1 MCDGHHRGGGR
12 VVNPVQQMPPP
23 MAAPSVTWSGP
34 RPAVRHRDI
43 AAEASHLKLD
53 KPAAVR
59 LHLQRRAPVNLRS
72 HVRRGA
78 LRLAVLVAA
87 DMLAFGVMRELVRA
101 VRDRQ
106 MLGSAVA
113 RGMQA
118 AFPSGTLNGWQFA
131 VALFVGLLVAGSYG
145 QGDKRRDSA
154 RLFAACA
161 LATALPLW
169 TMLFTRGVQP
179 VLLQYAATVVLVWL
193 CLLGERLT
201 INRIEARVR
210 PPERDAVDTLFVGPA
225 GDCLEA
231 ASSPAF
237 ETGTDYRPIGFVD
250 VQIPPAPGAL
260 GHVSDIPLLL
270 AASGAQV
277 VTLCGY
283 LTDKQL
289 QDVVDSA
296 LAGGCQVLAVP
307 RVVDIAGVHPTTVW
321 RGGQPLVQLT
331 APSLHGQQLAVKRT
345 LDVVGA
351 AAGLLLLAPV
361 MLLLGLAV
369 KIDSPGPVFFA
380 QNRAGFGGR
389 RFRMWKF
396 RTMRDGADHE
406 KQAMAHLNHTGD
418 KRLFKIPNDPRVTRL
433 GKLLRRWSLDE
444 LPQLWNVLVGEMSL
458 VGPRPF
464 FESDLADY
472 EDRHFRRL
480 GVKPGITGL
489 WQVSGRSDAV
499 DFEEVVRLDSE
510 YIRNWSLLFDL

>member
-1 MCDGHHRGGGR
+1 
-12 VVNPVQQMPPP
+12 
-23 MAAPSVTWSGP
+23 
-34 RPAVRHRDI
+34 
-43 AAEASHLKLD
+43 LD
-53 KPAAVR
+53 KPAQAH
-59 LHLQRRAPVNLRS
+59 LHLQRRAPENLRH

-78 LRLAVLVAA
+78 MRLAVLIAA
-87 DMLAFGVMRELVRA
+87 DMLAFGLMREFVRT
-101 VRDRQ
+101 VRDHQ
-106 MLGSAVA
+106 MLGSTVA
-113 RGMQA
+113 QSMQT
-118 AFPSGTLNGWQFA
+118 AFPAGTLNGWQFA
-131 VALFVGLLVAGSYG
+131 VALFVGLLVVGNYG
-145 QGDKRRDSA
+145 QGDKRRDPA

-179 VLLQYAATVVLVWL
+179 VLLQYSATVVLVWV
-193 CLLGERLT
+193 CLVAERLT
-201 INRIEARVR
+201 INRMAAWVR
-210 PPERDAVDTLFVGPA
+210 PPEKDAADTLFVGRA

-237 ETGTDYRPIGFVD
+237 DAGTDYRPIGFVD
-250 VQIPPAPGAL
+250 VQVPPAPGAL
-260 GHVSDIPLLL
+260 GHVSDISLLL

-321 RGGQPLVQLT
+321 RRGQPLVQLT
-331 APSLHGQQLAVKRT
+331 APSLHGQQLAIKRT

-351 AAGLLLLAPV
+351 AAGLMVLAPV

-369 KIDSPGPVFFA
+369 KIDSRGPVFFA
-380 QNRAGFGGR
+380 QNRAGFGGS

-418 KRLFKIPNDPRVTRL
+418 TRLFKIPNDPRVTRL
-433 GKLLRRWSLDE
+433 GRLLRRWSLDE

-464 FESDLADY
+464 FESDLENY
-472 EDRHFRRL
+472 EERHFRRL

-489 WQVSGRSDAV
+489 WQVSGRSDVV

-510 YIRNWSLLFDL
+510 YIRNWSLLFDLEILGRTLPVVLRRKGAF